1 MIDAGTVTYFSN
13 QFIIGTLM
21 FVRIAALLST
31 APLFSHAAVQP
42 MHKIGIAGLMAIT
55 LTTFFWKEQ
64 PIIDVHAWYLVGLV
78 AKEFLVGAA
87 IGFSANLVMMA
98 ARFAGGML
106 DFDIGFQTALLF
118 DQNADSPT
126 LIGELKGMASLMIF
140 LGINGHHFL
149 LESMVASFRAVP
161 LDTFAL
167 TGSSIEIIIR
177 LITTVTIVAVKIAA
191 PVMIALLVTNIALA
205 LLARVAPQLNI
216 FAVSMQ
222 FKVAVGLI
230 VLFITVPLFVMTM
243 KQVMVIFQNET
254 FQVLMALNPKRAS

>member
-1 MIDAGTVTYFSN
+1 
-13 QFIIGTLM
+13 
-21 FVRIAALLST
+21 
-31 APLFSHAAVQP
+31 
-42 MHKIGIAGLMAIT
+42 
-55 LTTFFWKEQ
+55 
-64 PIIDVHAWYLVGLV
+64 
-78 AKEFLVGAA
+78 
-87 IGFSANLVMMA
+87 
-98 ARFAGGML
+98 
-106 DFDIGFQTALLF
+106 
-118 DQNADSPT
+118 
-126 LIGELKGMASLMIF
+126 MASLMVF

-205 LLARVAPQLNI
+205 LLSRVAPQLNI
-216 FAVSMQ
+216 FALSMQ

>member
-118 DQNADSPT
+118 
-126 LIGELKGMASLMIF
+126 
-140 LGINGHHFL
+140 
-149 LESMVASFRAVP
+149 
-161 LDTFAL
+161 
-167 TGSSIEIIIR
+167 
-177 LITTVTIVAVKIAA
+177 
-191 PVMIALLVTNIALA
+191 
-205 LLARVAPQLNI
+205 
-216 FAVSMQ
+216 
-222 FKVAVGLI
+222 
-230 VLFITVPLFVMTM
+230 
-243 KQVMVIFQNET
+243 
-254 FQVLMALNPKRAS
+254 